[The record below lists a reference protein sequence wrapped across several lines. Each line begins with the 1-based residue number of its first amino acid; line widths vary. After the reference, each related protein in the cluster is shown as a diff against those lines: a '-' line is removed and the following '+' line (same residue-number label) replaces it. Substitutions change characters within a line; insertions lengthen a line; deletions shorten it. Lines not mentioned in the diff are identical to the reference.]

1 MIWPV
6 FLHPKLKVSPGQR
19 MIFRRLSAHD
29 ISREDVSVDWLLKKR
44 MVVWIG
50 VPGVGKSASVAVL
63 LRRLLRQL
71 GTRDDL
77 NE

>member
-1 MIWPV
+1 
-6 FLHPKLKVSPGQR
+6 